1 MSSLFLFFF
10 CPNRSPQLLIIFL
23 FLLFLEW
30 VGAGDPPSIL
40 MSFSFVF
47 CLRFPTFVFFF
58 SLLPFVFT
66 REVGS
71 LHLFV
76 SRRLIFLFLLLYMSQ
91 KNPHVVLCIV
101 AKFFCVLVVVSG
113 WVLLIICWW
122 YQCSWLRQTLD
133 RCVLLLVVTWSMV
146 KQAMS
151 HFQQLT
157 NLIQYPWY
165 P

>member
-1 MSSLFLFFF
+1 MYSIRLFVKIILFIYLYGGRQHSRSCTLHVNVLFL
-10 CPNRSPQLLIIFL
+10 C
-23 FLLFLEW
+23 
-30 VGAGDPPSIL
+30 
-40 MSFSFVF
+40 F
-47 CLRFPTFVFFF
+47 CLRFPTYVFFF
-58 SLLPFVFT
+58 SLLPFVFS

-151 HFQQLT
+151 QFQQLT